1 MLCLDYILS
10 LSFILFFL
18 LLPSLK
24 LKTNGFHSNQREAKK
39 IPAFLLEMIAI
50 WVVVKRMTMTNNMI
64 AVFMAKEVVA
74 ITVIESYQL
83 MLLLQHCFCTRD
95 VLLGLSPSA

>member
-1 MLCLDYILS
+1 
-10 LSFILFFL
+10 
-18 LLPSLK
+18 
-24 LKTNGFHSNQREAKK
+24 
-39 IPAFLLEMIAI
+39 
-50 WVVVKRMTMTNNMI
+50 MTMTNNMI